1 MSFNHSV
8 SDLVARIKNGCMAKK
23 PVISSPASNLRENIL
38 QILKNEG
45 YITNY
50 SKIKDADFERIDIHL
65 KYNHSL
71 PIVTEIQV
79 ISKPGKRVYCSSTK
93 IPLVKNGLGMII
105 ISTSQ
110 GVMPDYEA
118 RAKKLGG
125 EVLFK
130 IF

>member
-8 SDLVARIKNGCMAKK
+8 SDLVARIKNGCMVKK
-23 PVISSPASNLRENIL
+23 PVISSPVSKIRENIL
-38 QILKNEG
+38 QILKDEG
-45 YITNY
+45 YIANY
-50 SKIKDADFERIDIHL
+50 SKIKDGSFERLDIHL
-65 KYNHSL
+65 KYAHST
-71 PIVTEIQV
+71 PVVSEIQV
-79 ISKPGKRVYCSSTK
+79 ISKPGRRVYSPSSK
-93 IPLVKNGLGMII
+93 IPLVRNGLGMIV

>member
-1 MSFNHSV
+1 MV
-8 SDLVARIKNGCMAKK
+8 KK
-23 PVISSPASNLRENIL
+23 PVISSPVSKLRENIL

-45 YITNY
+45 YIANY
-50 SKIKDADFERIDIHL
+50 SKIKEGNFERLDIHL
-65 KYNHSL
+65 KYTHST
-71 PIVTEIQV
+71 PVVSEIQV
-79 ISKPGKRVYCSSTK
+79 ISKPGRRVYSPSNK
-93 IPLVKNGLGMII
+93 IPLVKNGLGMIV

-110 GVMPDYEA
+110 GVIPDYEA